1 MTINGRM
8 RIQRTVY
15 WNQQAGTNVPL
26 DRFLGIHTQ
35 RYSPGIREITC
46 RVSTTANF
54 RKAASDLARV
64 GQIVLS
70 HEMVRQLV
78 EAEGRTVVRQQATGQ
93 LAPDW
98 TAEDCHVEGQNST
111 CVITGADG
119 VMVPLVTETEKVKR
133 RALRRRRG
141 PKASRRRKR
150 IRRGSDNEYK
160 EFKLAAFY
168 DPSHEH
174 QYAVGTSG
182 DCNVLGR
189 RMRRAARQI
198 RLDKADLSYSVS
210 DGAKWIR
217 RQYNQQ
223 LPMLEVNILDYY
235 HLRDHVVRASH
246 SVFGE
251 NTPEALAWR
260 KEMMGVVLENGPV
273 ELLERLGVLRR
284 SLRAAAKRDA
294 LESLI
299 TYIASRVEMLGYPEF
314 IAAGYDIGS
323 GPTEAFCKTLTARL
337 KGPGMRWDK
346 PNAEGMMALASID
359 SSSQWDSYW
368 TTQRLVA

>member
-1 MTINGRM
+1 M

-26 DRFLGIHTQ
+26 DHFLGIHTQ
-35 RYSPGIREITC
+35 RYSPGIREIAC

-54 RKAASDLARV
+54 RKTASDLARV

-70 HEMVRQLV
+70 HEMIRQLV
-78 EAEGRTVVRQQATGQ
+78 EAEGRTVVRQQTTGQ
-93 LAPDW
+93 LSPDW
-98 TAEDCHVEGQNST
+98 TAEDCRVEGQDST
-111 CVITGADG
+111 CVITGVDG
-119 VMVPLVTETEKVKR
+119 VMVPLVTETEKAKR
-133 RALRRRRG
+133 RASRRRRG
-141 PKASRRRKR
+141 PKACRRRKR

-160 EFKLAAFY
+160 EFKLVAFY

-182 DCNVLGR
+182 NCNVLGR
-189 RMRRAARQI
+189 RMRRAAGQI

-235 HLRDHVVRASH
+235 HLRDHVVKASH
-246 SVFGE
+246 NVFGE
-251 NTPEALAWR
+251 STPEALAWR
-260 KEMMGVVLENGPV
+260 KEMMGVVLEIGPV

-284 SLRAAAKRDA
+284 SLRAVGKRDA
-294 LESLI
+294 LKSLI
-299 TYIASRVEMLGYPEF
+299 TYVASRVDMLAYPEF

-359 SSSQWDSYW
+359 SSGQWDSYW
-368 TTQRLVA
+368 VVQRMVA

>member
-26 DRFLGIHTQ
+26 DHFLGIHTQ

-70 HEMVRQLV
+70 HEMIRQLV
-78 EAEGRTVVRQQATGQ
+78 EAEGRTVVRQQTTGQ

-98 TAEDCHVEGQNST
+98 TAEDCGVEGQAGT
-111 CVITGADG
+111 CVITGSDG
-119 VMVPLVTETEKVKR
+119 VMVPLVTEAEKAKR

-141 PKASRRRKR
+141 PKAHHRRKR

-160 EFKLAAFY
+160 EFKLVAFY
-168 DPSHEH
+168 DPSHKH

-182 DCNVLGR
+182 NCNVLGR
-189 RMRRAARQI
+189 RMRRAAGQI
-198 RLDKADLSYSVS
+198 TLDKADLSYSVS

-217 RQYNQQ
+217 KQYNQQ
-223 LPMLEVNILDYY
+223 LPMLAVNILDYY
-235 HLRDHVVRASH
+235 HLRDHVVKASH
-246 SVFGE
+246 NVFGE
-251 NTPEALAWR
+251 STPEALAWR
-260 KEMMGVVLENGPV
+260 KEMMGVVLESGPV

-284 SLRAAAKRDA
+284 SLRASAKRDA
-294 LESLI
+294 LKSLI
-299 TYIASRVEMLGYPEF
+299 TYIASRVEMLAYPEF

-368 TTQRLVA
+368 AGQRMIA

>member
-15 WNQQAGTNVPL
+15 WDQQAGTRVPL

-54 RKAASDLARV
+54 RKTASDLARV

-70 HEMVRQLV
+70 HEMIRQLV
-78 EAEGRTVVRQQATGQ
+78 EAEGRTVVRQQTAGQ
-93 LAPDW
+93 LSPDW
-98 TAEDCHVEGQNST
+98 TTEDCRVEGQDST

-119 VMVPLVTETEKVKR
+119 VMVPLVTEAEKAKR
-133 RALRRRRG
+133 RALRCRRG
-141 PKASRRRKR
+141 PKARRRRKS

-160 EFKLAAFY
+160 EFKLVAFY

-182 DCNVLGR
+182 NCNVLGR

-235 HLRDHVVRASH
+235 HLRDHVVKTSH
-246 SVFGE
+246 TVFGE
-251 NTPEALAWR
+251 GTPEALAWR
-260 KEMMGVVLENGPV
+260 KEMMGVILESGPV

-284 SLRAAAKRDA
+284 SLRAVGKRDA
-294 LESLI
+294 LKSLI
-299 TYIASRVEMLGYPEF
+299 TYIASRVEMLAYPEF
-314 IAAGYDIGS
+314 IAADYDIGS

-346 PNAEGMMALASID
+346 SNAEGMMALASID
-359 SSSQWDSYW
+359 SSNLWDSYW
-368 TTQRLVA
+368 AGQRRIA

>member
-26 DRFLGIHTQ
+26 DYFLGIHTQ
-35 RYSPGIREITC
+35 RYSPGIREIAC

-54 RKAASDLARV
+54 RKAASDLSRV

-70 HEMVRQLV
+70 HEMIRQLV
-78 EAEGRTVVRQQATGQ
+78 EAEGRTVVRQQTAGQ
-93 LAPDW
+93 LGPDW
-98 TAEDCHVEGQNST
+98 TAEDCGVEGQDGT
-111 CVITGADG
+111 CVITGSDG
-119 VMVPLVTETEKVKR
+119 VMVPLVTEAEKAKR
-133 RALRRRRG
+133 RALRRRCG
-141 PKASRRRKR
+141 PKARRRRKR

-160 EFKLAAFY
+160 EFKLVAFY

-182 DCNVLGR
+182 NCNVLGR

-235 HLRDHVVRASH
+235 HLRDHVVKASH
-246 SVFGE
+246 NIFGE
-251 NTPEALAWR
+251 STPEALVWR
-260 KEMMGVVLENGPV
+260 KEMMGVSLESGPV

-284 SLRAAAKRDA
+284 SLRASAKREA
-294 LESLI
+294 LKSLI
-299 TYIASRVEMLGYPEF
+299 TYIASRVEMLAYPEF

-346 PNAEGMMALASID
+346 SNAEGMMALASID

-368 TTQRLVA
+368 AGQRRIA

>member
-70 HEMVRQLV
+70 HEMIRQLV
-78 EAEGRTVVRQQATGQ
+78 EAEGQIVVRQQTTGQ

-98 TAEDCHVEGQNST
+98 TAEDCRVEGQDST

-119 VMVPLVTETEKVKR
+119 VMVPLVTETEKAKR
-133 RALRRRRG
+133 RALRRHRG
-141 PKASRRRKR
+141 PKANRRRKR

-160 EFKLAAFY
+160 EFKLVAFY
-168 DPSHEH
+168 DPSHKH

-182 DCNVLGR
+182 DCKVLGR
-189 RMRRAARQI
+189 RMRRVAGLIA
-198 RLDKADLSYSVS
+198 LDKADLAYSVS
-210 DGAKWIR
+210 DGAPWIR
-217 RQYNQQ
+217 KQYNQQ
-223 LPMLEVNILDYY
+223 LPMLEANILDYY
-235 HLRDHVVRASH
+235 HLRDHVIKTSH

-260 KEMMGVVLENGPV
+260 KEMMGVVMESGPLA
-273 ELLERLGVLRR
+273 LLDGLGVLRR
-284 SLRAAAKRDA
+284 SLRSGSKRDA
-294 LESLI
+294 LASLI
-299 TYIASRVEMLGYPEF
+299 MYIAPRVEMLRYPEF
-314 IAAGYDIGS
+314 RAADYDIGS

-337 KGPGMRWDK
+337 KGQGMRWDK
-346 PNAEGMMALASID
+346 LNAEGMMALASID
-359 SSSQWDSYW
+359 SSGQWNSYW
-368 TTQRLVA
+368 TAQRLAA